1 MGDFTCGGQVCGT
14 GDWAGPKPGD
24 PDNNVVISAQPA
36 FGGIDVS
43 WTFPGINPHA
53 VAHVILYRSANIEP
67 ETMVQLA
74 KVNGTFYFDRSASLT
89 PMEFFYWMRIVSING
104 TVGPVIG
111 PASSIARDT
120 ISDTIKSL
128 TGKIDA
134 GVLSQSLKTD
144 LAKIEINALGITQ
157 EILERA
163 QNDDALG
170 ASFNEI
176 QAFSE
181 ETRALVQNE
190 VLARTEADAAF
201 VNVANTIY
209 AETEEA
215 KTAIQ
220 TLSQVVAKADQAL
233 AKQITAAQTELNGNI
248 SQVETNMQASIKHV
262 DGKVDEI
269 GALYTVKVNV
279 NGLVGGF
286 GVYNDGRE
294 VQAGFDVDTFWIGRT
309 NAQLKKPFIV
319 SGDEVFINGAVI
331 NKITFNQMRSDD
343 GSLLFA
349 GGKLQVKYIEV
360 DDLQITNANI
370 KGDLKSDNYVAGK
383 SGWII
388 KK

>member
-1 MGDFTCGGQVCGT
+1 MSDFTCGGQVCGT
-14 GDWAGPKPGD
+14 GEWAGPKPGD

-163 QNDDALG
+163 QNDDALLQQKRKDVIG
-170 ASFNEI
+170 
-176 QAFSE
+176 AFSP
-181 ETRALVQNE
+181 A
-190 VLARTEADAAF
+190 
-201 VNVANTIY
+201 
-209 AETEEA
+209 
-215 KTAIQ
+215 
-220 TLSQVVAKADQAL
+220 
-233 AKQITAAQTELNGNI
+233 
-248 SQVETNMQASIKHV
+248 
-262 DGKVDEI
+262 
-269 GALYTVKVNV
+269 
-279 NGLVGGF
+279 GGF
-286 GVYNDGRE
+286 DHHR
-294 VQAGFDVDTFWIGRT
+294 
-309 NAQLKKPFIV
+309 
-319 SGDEVFINGAVI
+319 DERRRNVEHGCF
-331 NKITFNQMRSDD
+331 SS
-343 GSLLFA
+343 SL
-349 GGKLQVKYIEV
+349 G
-360 DDLQITNANI
+360 
-370 KGDLKSDNYVAGK
+370 VAGNPRRRRVMVK
-383 SGWII
+383 RRCAFG
-388 KK
+388 

>member
-1 MGDFTCGGQVCGT
+1 MSDFTCGGQVCGT

-74 KVNGTFYFDRSASLT
+74 LVNGTFYFDRSASLT

-134 GVLSQSLKTD
+134 GVLAQSLKTD

-181 ETRALVQNE
+181 DTRALVQNE

-215 KTAIQ
+215 KGAIQ

-248 SQVETNMQASIKHV
+248 SQVETNMQSSIKHV

-319 SGDEVFINGAVI
+319 SGDEVFINGAVV

-349 GGKLQVKYIEV
+349 GGKLQVKYIQV